1 MIELLVAAAA
11 FCLPPATGGAVYDAQ
26 GRHSGRIVCQ
36 SDKAIVVRDASDRVV
51 ARLERQQH
59 QLVARDADG
68 RLLFTVR

>member
-26 GRHSGRIVCQ
+26 SRRSGRIVCQ
-36 SDKAIVVRDASDRVV
+36 SDGVVVVRDESDRVV
-51 ARLERQQH
+51 ARLERQQR
-59 QLVARDADG
+59 QLVARGPDG